1 MVKVVCIDVRCVWI
15 EVLSILLLIVMC
27 MLLISDELILI
38 VGFSL
43 CLNLCLRFEMRLL
56 RFVLFSGNV
65 FMILVLVVF
74 LCLFL
79 SVLNCLVIFGSSVM
93 WWLLISICMKF
104 FVLVLVVSGDLVVV
118 SSNLVICVCVIFG
131 FDVIDSIFGR
141 CVIWVSFCM
150 SVD

>member
-1 MVKVVCIDVRCVWI
+1 
-15 EVLSILLLIVMC
+15 
-27 MLLISDELILI
+27 
-38 VGFSL
+38 
-43 CLNLCLRFEMRLL
+43 
-56 RFVLFSGNV
+56 
-65 FMILVLVVF
+65 
-74 LCLFL
+74 
-79 SVLNCLVIFGSSVM
+79 
-93 WWLLISICMKF
+93 MKF